1 MKTLLKTLLVVAL
14 IASISSGTFLNFNNG
29 QKNDLQ
35 AVPSSPYITF
45 IDDSVID
52 GLMLQL

>member
-1 MKTLLKTLLVVAL
+1 MKTFLYTLLGVAL
-14 IASISSGTFLNFNNG
+14 IATISSGTFLNFNNG